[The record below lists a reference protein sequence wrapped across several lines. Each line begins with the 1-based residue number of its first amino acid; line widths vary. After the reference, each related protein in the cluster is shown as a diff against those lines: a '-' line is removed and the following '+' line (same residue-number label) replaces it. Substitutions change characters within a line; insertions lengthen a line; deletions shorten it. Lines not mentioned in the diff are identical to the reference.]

1 MLGISRA
8 MLGVM
13 PFKRLMPAVGMQLDE
28 GAREHPSAAEPTTRD
43 DPRVGRV
50 LWAVDAAARRTPWE
64 SKCLAQSLTA
74 ATLLRM
80 RGQSALVYFGVRP
93 ASPSEGRP
101 MTAHAWC
108 VSGDRIVTGAGEHA
122 THAVV
127 AVYSTGGSAAP
138 P

>member
-8 MLGVM
+8 MLGIV
-13 PFKRLMPAVGMQLDE
+13 PFKRLMPALGMRLDE
-28 GAREHPSAAEPTTRD
+28 EARAHPADAVPATRD
-43 DPRVGRV
+43 DPHVGRV

-64 SKCLAQSLTA
+64 SKCLAQSLTG
-74 ATLLRM
+74 ATLLRL
-80 RGQSALVYFGVRP
+80 RREPALVYFGVRP
-93 ASPSEGRP
+93 AVPAEGRP

-127 AVYSTGGSAAP
+127 AVYGARPRHEA
-138 P
+138 

>member
-1 MLGISRA
+1 MLGF
-8 MLGVM
+8 V
-13 PFKRLMPAVGMQLDE
+13 PFRRLMPAMGLHLDD
-28 GAREHPSAAEPTTRD
+28 SAEQPANPAEPASRQ
-43 DPRVGRV
+43 DPRVGR
-50 LWAVDAAARRTPWE
+50 LAWAVDAAARRTPWE

-80 RGQSALVYFGVRP
+80 RGQPVLVFLGVRP
-93 ASPSEGRP
+93 ARTAEGQP

-127 AVYSTGGSAAP
+127 AVFRAGS
-138 P
+138 